1 MIKAKINATGEV
13 VEVRPYQTEKSDFMV
28 CRNGGIMGELYMRSE
43 LTIIGDNELD
53 FVSLVKKM
61 REARHKYSALS
72 REFCSKGMKPRQSQ
86 EWQDARKLTKRLES
100 EVDEY
105 LKKMESIDQRKAL
118 EAENTEFDYGHN
130 VPYYIEKLWKN

>member
-13 VEVRPYQTEKSDFMV
+13 VEVRPCQTEKYDFMV

-53 FVSLVKKM
+53 FVSLVKRM
-61 REARHKYSALS
+61 REAQKELDT
-72 REFCSKGMKPRQSQ
+72 CSI
-86 EWQDARKLTKRLES
+86 QDYAFIQHCAAQLES

-105 LKKMESIDQRKAL
+105 LKKME
-118 EAENTEFDYGHN
+118 
-130 VPYYIEKLWKN
+130 V

>member
-13 VEVRPYQTEKSDFMV
+13 VEVRPYQTEIYDFMV

-53 FVSLVKKM
+53 FVSLVKRM
-61 REARHKYSALS
+61 RAAQERAEMITGEEDINFIDMLFVERREAER
-72 REFCSKGMKPRQSQ
+72 
-86 EWQDARKLTKRLES
+86 

-105 LKKMESIDQRKAL
+105 LKKME
-118 EAENTEFDYGHN
+118 E
-130 VPYYIEKLWKN
+130 

>member
-13 VEVRPYQTEKSDFMV
+13 VDVRPYQTEKYDFMV

-53 FVSLVKKM
+53 FVSLVKRM
-61 REARHKYSALS
+61 REAQIEKDESDQGYRSIPHICILEK
-72 REFCSKGMKPRQSQ
+72 K
-86 EWQDARKLTKRLES
+86 DRLES

-105 LKKMESIDQRKAL
+105 LKKMES
-118 EAENTEFDYGHN
+118 
-130 VPYYIEKLWKN
+130 

>member
-13 VEVRPYQTEKSDFMV
+13 VEVRPYQTEKYDFMV

-53 FVSLVKKM
+53 FFSLVKKM
-61 REARHKYSALS
+61 REAQ
-72 REFCSKGMKPRQSQ
+72 RELDTCSIGDYAFRQHCAAQ
-86 EWQDARKLTKRLES
+86 LES

-105 LKKMESIDQRKAL
+105 LKKME
-118 EAENTEFDYGHN
+118 E
-130 VPYYIEKLWKN
+130 

>member
-13 VEVRPYQTEKSDFMV
+13 VEVRPYQTEIYDFMV

-53 FVSLVKKM
+53 FVSLVKRM
-61 REARHKYSALS
+61 REAQEIANRAMVESDDYSEALIYVDKAN
-72 REFCSKGMKPRQSQ
+72 E
-86 EWQDARKLTKRLES
+86 LES

-105 LKKMESIDQRKAL
+105 LKK
-118 EAENTEFDYGHN
+118 
-130 VPYYIEKLWKN
+130 IEDLK